1 MQALRIDPL
10 QRTVRSIDVA
20 LVDIMDMLS
29 ANVIATVDIAQ
40 GHCLVIDDSEDATDH
55 PIRYRFAGD
64 NEDRPFFGP
73 ALIFG
78 MANGHWSPATLGV
91 ADVDALLIWEEWSE
105 ADAHFVSLAEAVEE
119 A

>member
-40 GHCLVIDDSEDATDH
+40 GHCLVIDDSENATDH
-55 PIRYRFAGD
+55 PVRYRFAGD
-64 NEDRPFFGP
+64 EEHRPFFGP

-78 MANGHWSPATLGV
+78 MANGHWSPATLG
-91 ADVDALLIWEEWSE
+91 ADDVQALLIWEAWND
-105 ADAHFVSLAEAVEE
+105 ADAQFVSLSEAVQL